1 MSHYTDKK
9 LAMQADSSFRLLKN
23 IYVAM
28 DQWFLDPILGFFV
41 PGLGDV
47 ITTCL
52 TIPFIFTSIFKLR
65 SIPLTLAIISNCLI
79 DLLIGLI
86 PIAGDIA
93 DLAVKSYKRNY
104 YLIVGYVEGDPKVI
118 EEINSK
124 ALWACVLITVL
135 SIGIRL
141 IAGVIGSI
149 FTAITP
155 KSCTSDLDSPKEKTT
170 VVATQTKPS
179 EPKEAPAPS
188 EPSTLSTQSVP
199 SSTPVSS
206 ETTFHCANTGEDVM
220 FDYGYESY
228 SYGDYVLLSGDCGAL
243 GGYSGYNVVSYQKS
257 TGTYN
262 YVCFGA
268 EVIVYS
274 LLVISL
280 GRRIVKE
287 GDCEAENEYDYVYEY
302 YSGTTNEQMGSQ
314 EYSGTIGKY
323 RITMELAFD
332 SVVPKAVGTYYYD
345 RNGEQNRMIV
355 FGDVSGDGNLVLK
368 AYDTNFYDKPSETM
382 VLTATGS
389 GFSGYWERPNKDR
402 LEVNLSR

>member
-1 MSHYTDKK
+1 MEQLSNRKK
-9 LAMQADSSFRLLKN
+9 RIRSGMDFKVLEV
-23 IYVAM
+23 IYKAM
-28 DQWFLDPILGFFV
+28 DKWGLDPIIGFIL

-47 ITTCL
+47 ITMAF

-65 SIPLTLAIISNCLI
+65 SVSLTLAIISNSLV
-79 DLLIGLI
+79 DMFIGAVPVI
-86 PIAGDIA
+86 GDIG
-93 DLAVKSYKRNY
+93 DIMYKSYKKNY
-104 YLIVGYVEGDPKVI
+104 YMIEGFVKEDENTIADV
-118 EEINSK
+118 NSK
-124 ALWACVLITVL
+124 ALWACVIITFV

-155 KSCTSDLDSPKEKTT
+155 KSCTSDPDYPKEKTE
-170 VVATQTKPS
+170 VVATQAKPS
-179 EPKEAPAPS
+179 VSKKAPAPS
-188 EPSTLSTQSVP
+188 TTRVSTAA
-199 SSTPVSS
+199 
-206 ETTFHCANTGEDVM
+206 TFYCANTKEEVA
-220 FDYGYESY
+220 FDYGYEPY
-228 SYGDYVLLSGDCGAL
+228 TYGDYVLLSGDSGAL

-274 LLVISL
+274 PLVISL

-287 GDCEAENEYDYVYEY
+287 GDCEAENEYAYVYEY
-302 YSGTTNEQMGSQ
+302 YSGTTNRQMASQ
-314 EYSGTIGKY
+314 VYSGAIGKY
-323 RITMELAFD
+323 KITMELAFD
-332 SVVPKAVGTYYYD
+332 SVTPKAVGTYYYS
-345 RNGEQNRMIV
+345 RNGGRNRMVV

-382 VLTATGS
+382 VLNATGS
-389 GFSGYWERPNKDR
+389 GFSGYWARPNKNR

>member
-1 MSHYTDKK
+1 MSHYTDRKY
-9 LAMQADSSFRLLKN
+9 AMRTDSDFRMLRR

-28 DQWFLDPILGFFV
+28 DQWFLDPILGLFI

-52 TIPFIFTSIFKLR
+52 TIPFIFTSILKLR

-86 PIAGDIA
+86 PVVGDIGDFA
-93 DLAVKSYKRNY
+93 YKSYKRNY
-104 YLIVGYVEGDPKVI
+104 FLIVGYVNDDKEVI
-118 EEINSK
+118 KDINSK
-124 ALWACVLITVL
+124 ALWACVIITFV

-155 KSCTSDLDSPKEKTT
+155 KSCTSDPDYPKEKTE
-170 VVATQTKPS
+170 VVATQAKPS
-179 EPKEAPAPS
+179 VSKKAPAPS
-188 EPSTLSTQSVP
+188 TTRVSTAA
-199 SSTPVSS
+199 
-206 ETTFHCANTGEDVM
+206 TFYCANTKEEVA
-220 FDYGYESY
+220 FDYGYEPY
-228 SYGDYVLLSGDCGAL
+228 TYGDYVLLSGDSGAL

-257 TGTYN
+257 SGTYN

-274 LLVISL
+274 PLVISL

-287 GDCEAENEYDYVYEY
+287 GDCEADNEYAYVYEY
-302 YSGTTNEQMGSQ
+302 YSGTTNRQMASQ
-314 EYSGTIGKY
+314 VYSGAIGKY
-323 RITMELAFD
+323 KITMELAFD
-332 SVVPKAVGTYYYD
+332 SVTPKAVGTYYYS
-345 RNGEQNRMIV
+345 RNGGRNRMIV

-368 AYDTNFYDKPSETM
+368 AYDANFYDKPSETM
-382 VLTATGS
+382 VLNATGS
-389 GFSGYWERPNKDR
+389 GFSGYWERPNKNR